1 MIPPVLHKI
10 LHEKYVQTKFGTLR
24 DDEEDQSKGWQRGEY
39 GSFVYP
45 GQLSRGGDFGQFPPE
60 SGLPP
65 TEPPQTP
72 PGGGPE
78 GPRGGKPKQPSGDR
92 PPSRASQIGRRFRG
106 IPERPSYVD
115 IPSRE
120 DLNSYLLSPRPR
132 EGMRLSPYFFDD
144 VGGEN
149 VKYFQDLVNKYNPP
163 PPQPP
168 TPKSKFSI
176 PPEVTGLGKFAT
188 SMGVGSAAGYY
199 PAKWTQELTQPYLG
213 DIGSYYAGT
222 VAGTAAAIPAAE
234 IAVTGIPALMAGEGI
249 AGAASL
255 TTAASASQ
263 LANPYT
269 WVAALTLASIYPAE
283 MIKAEQQSKIL
294 ERIEKEERLRE
305 NKRKTNEILGIKS
318 QDDNWWEQ
326 LKRSFA
332 KGMSVG
338 GAEGIMAGGR
348 M

>member
-24 DDEEDQSKGWQRGEY
+24 DEDDQLKGWQRGEY

-92 PPSRASQIGRRFRG
+92 PPSRASEMGRRFRG
-106 IPERPSYVD
+106 APEKPSYGG

-120 DLNSYLLSPRPR
+120 
-132 EGMRLSPYFFDD
+132 GVRLSPYFFDD
-144 VGGEN
+144 MGGEN

-163 PPQPP
+163 PPPQP
-168 TPKSKFSI
+168 PKSKFSI
-176 PPEVTGLGKFAT
+176 SPEVTGLGKFAT
-188 SMGVGSAAGYY
+188 SMAAGSAAGYY

-222 VAGTAAAIPAAE
+222 VAGTAAGIPAAE

-249 AGAASL
+249 GGAASL
-255 TTAASASQ
+255 TAAAAGSQ
-263 LANPYT
+263 LLNPLT
-269 WVAALTLASIYPAE
+269 WVTALGLATIYPAE
-283 MIKAEQQSKIL
+283 IIKAEQQAKVL

-305 NKRKTNEILGIKS
+305 NKRKTNEILGIKEE
-318 QDDNWWEQ
+318 DDNWWEEFKYDF
-326 LKRSFA
+326 KRA
-332 KGMSVG
+332 MAVG
-338 GAEGIMAGGR
+338 GADAIMSGGR